1 MTMHDRGGWLQVGAG
16 KSSLLAALLGELQPV
31 AGAGHVPG
39 QHIRGAP
46 VVCGLVALCQQVPWI
61 EAGTV
66 RANIVF
72 GAPYEPA
79 WCAAHFTLRLHH
91 ASASGHV
98 LSSFEQF
105 HLTVPDCSTGN
116 VAGTPR

>member
-1 MTMHDRGGWLQVGAG
+1 MGAG

-46 VVCGLVALCQQVPWI
+46 VVCGRVALCQQVPWI

-72 GAPYEPA
+72 GAPYELE
-79 WCAAHFTLRLHH
+79 WCAALSTLRLH
-91 ASASGHV
+91 HV

-105 HLTVPDCSTGN
+105 HRSVLNCSTGG